1 ARGAVL
7 GALPARTDEGRAPG
21 ETPLADV
28 LQIVVLGRRVIAID
42 GLAGTEISE
51 DLQIREDVL
60 WSEARG
66 RIGVALTDHR
76 ILAVKT
82 RSGAWQEA
90 GYLRGERA
98 PASALLGEQVA
109 WVLTGGRAFGFD
121 GGSGNLVESSLGPRE
136 SVVAAQVSGAVAVV
150 VTERRAL

>member
-60 WSEARG
+60 WSEAG
-66 RIGVALTDHR
+66 GGHGVALTDHR

-109 WVLTGGRAFGFD
+109 LVVTGRRALGLR
-121 GGSGNLVESSLGPRE
+121 GGSGHPR
-136 SVVAAQVSGAVAVV
+136 GAPP
-150 VTERRAL
+150 